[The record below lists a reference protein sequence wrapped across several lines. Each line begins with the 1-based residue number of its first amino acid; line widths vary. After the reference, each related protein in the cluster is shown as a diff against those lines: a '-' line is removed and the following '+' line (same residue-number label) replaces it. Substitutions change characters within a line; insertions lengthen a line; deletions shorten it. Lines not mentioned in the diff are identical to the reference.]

1 MPTQPGTSGAD
12 TRYGDYKAVGGKLLR
27 VRMTVTE
34 DSPPVIQTLRI
45 TGDFFMHPE
54 EAIEDLEQLLTGA
67 PLDEAALRARV
78 QTFFAGDASPEDVQ
92 VVGADVDDFVTA
104 LLKAA

>member
-1 MPTQPGTSGAD
+1 MPPQPGTANAD
-12 TRYGDYKAVGGKLLR
+12 IRYGDYKAIGGKLLR

-34 DSPPVIQTLRI
+34 DNPPVIQTIRI

-54 EAIEDLEQLLTGA
+54 EAIEDLEQLLTGTS
-67 PLDEAALRARV
+67 LDDAVLRARV
-78 QTFFAGDASPEDVQ
+78 QTFFAGDVQ

-104 LLKAA
+104 LLKAV

>member
-1 MPTQPGTSGAD
+1 MPTESGTSGAD
-12 TRYGDYKAVGGKLLR
+12 VRSGDYKAIGGKLLR

-34 DSPPVIQTLRI
+34 DNPPVIQTIRI

-54 EAIEDLEQLLTGA
+54 EAIEDLEKVLIGA
-67 PLDEAALRARV
+67 PLDEAALRERV
-78 QTFFAGDASPEDVQ
+78 QTFFDADVQ
-92 VVGADVDDFVTA
+92 VVGANVDDFVTA

>member
-1 MPTQPGTSGAD
+1 MPTHPGILSAD
-12 TRYGDYKAVGGKLLR
+12 FKAVGGKLLR

-54 EAIEDLEQLLTGA
+54 EALEDLERLLTGA

-78 QTFFAGDASPEDVQ
+78 QTFFAGDVQ
-92 VVGADVDDFVTA
+92 VVGADVDDFVTV

>member
-1 MPTQPGTSGAD
+1 MPTQPGTSNAD
-12 TRYGDYKAVGGKLLR
+12 VRSGDYKAIGGKLLR
-27 VRMTVTE
+27 VRMTVTA
-34 DSPPVIQTLRI
+34 DAPPVIQTIRI

-54 EAIEDLEQLLTGA
+54 EAIEDLEQRLNGA

-78 QTFFAGDASPEDVQ
+78 QAFFDEDVQ

-104 LLKAA
+104 LLKAM

>member
-1 MPTQPGTSGAD
+1 MPPQPGTSNAD
-12 TRYGDYKAVGGKLLR
+12 VRCGDYKAGGGKLLR

-34 DSPPVIQTLRI
+34 DNPPFIQTLRI

-67 PLDEAALRARV
+67 PLDETALRECV
-78 QTFFAGDASPEDVQ
+78 QTFFAGDVQ
-92 VVGADVDDFVTA
+92 VVGADVDDFVAA

>member
-1 MPTQPGTSGAD
+1 
-12 TRYGDYKAVGGKLLR
+12 
-27 VRMTVTE
+27 MTVTE
-34 DSPPVIQTLRI
+34 DRPSLIQTIRI

-67 PLDEAALRARV
+67 PLDEVALHARV
-78 QTFFAGDASPEDVQ
+78 QTFFDGDVQ
-92 VVGADVDDFVTA
+92 VVGADVDDVVAA

>member
-12 TRYGDYKAVGGKLLR
+12 TRYGDYKAIGGKLLR
-27 VRMTVTE
+27 VRMTVSA
-34 DSPPVIQTLRI
+34 DDVPIIQTIRI

-54 EAIEDLEQLLTGA
+54 EAIEDLEQLLTGV

-78 QTFFAGDASPEDVQ
+78 RTFFDEDVQ
-92 VVGADVDDFVTA
+92 VVGADVDDFVVA

>member
-27 VRMTVTE
+27 VRMTVSAE
-34 DSPPVIQTLRI
+34 NPPVIQTLRI

-54 EAIEDLEQLLTGA
+54 EAIEDLEQRLTGA
-67 PLDEAALRARV
+67 PLDEIVLRERV
-78 QTFFAGDASPEDVQ
+78 QTFFAGDVQ
-92 VVGADVDDFVTA
+92 VVGADVSDFVTA

>member
-12 TRYGDYKAVGGKLLR
+12 ARSADYKAIGGKLLR

-34 DSPPVIQTLRI
+34 DRPSLIQTIRI

-67 PLDEAALRARV
+67 PLDEVALHARV
-78 QTFFAGDASPEDVQ
+78 QTFFDGDVQ
-92 VVGADVDDFVTA
+92 VVGADVDDVVAA

>member
-1 MPTQPGTSGAD
+1 MPTQPGPISA
-12 TRYGDYKAVGGKLLR
+12 DYKAIGGKLLR

-34 DSPPVIQTLRI
+34 DNPPVIQTIRI

-54 EAIEDLEQLLTGA
+54 EAIEDLEQLLTGVS
-67 PLDEAALRARV
+67 LDKTTLRARV
-78 QTFFAGDASPEDVQ
+78 KTFFDGDVQ

>member
-1 MPTQPGTSGAD
+1 MPIQPGTSGAD

-27 VRMTVTE
+27 VRMTVSAE
-34 DSPPVIQTLRI
+34 NPPVIQTLRI

-54 EAIEDLEQLLTGA
+54 EAIEDLEGLLIGA
-67 PLDEAALRARV
+67 PLDETALRERV
-78 QTFFAGDASPEDVQ
+78 QTFFAGDVQ
-92 VVGADVDDFVTA
+92 VVGADVSDFVTA

>member
-1 MPTQPGTSGAD
+1 MPTQPGPISA
-12 TRYGDYKAVGGKLLR
+12 DYKAVGGKLLR

-34 DSPPVIQTLRI
+34 DSPPVIQALRI

-54 EAIEDLEQLLTGA
+54 EAIEDLEQLLTGVS
-67 PLDEAALRARV
+67 LDEAALRARV
-78 QTFFAGDASPEDVQ
+78 RAFFDEDVQ